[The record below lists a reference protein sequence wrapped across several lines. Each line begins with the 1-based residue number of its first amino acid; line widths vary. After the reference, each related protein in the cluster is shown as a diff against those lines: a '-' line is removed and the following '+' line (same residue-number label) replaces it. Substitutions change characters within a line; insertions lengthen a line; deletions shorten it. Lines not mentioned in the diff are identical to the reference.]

1 MAETL
6 VHTVAFSHLHLEQ
19 VIDEVDSYGETERPH
34 KQNLH
39 WLKLNDLQQW
49 TENQRR
55 MERLNDQPAFNAS
68 NFFLLLWSTFPG
80 RAMQSVLYLA
90 LLTFHI
96 LVFSIWSD
104 ILLYIRNMYLIW
116 CNFTVFVPSG
126 ENCFHGLGGYMKAAL
141 WIWSLMSSSS
151 LKGKVPLRL
160 TYIITPTDHMSRERL

>member
-6 VHTVAFSHLHLEQ
+6 IHTVAFSHLHLEQ
-19 VIDEVDSYGETERPH
+19 VIDEVDSFGEMERSH

-39 WLKLNDLQQW
+39 WLKLNNLQLW

-55 MERLNDQPAFNAS
+55 MERLSGQHAFNAS
-68 NFFLLLWSTFPG
+68 NFFLLLWRKFPG
-80 RAMQSVLYLA
+80 RATQSVLYSA

-96 LVFSIWSD
+96 RVFSVWSD
-104 ILLYIRNMYLIW
+104 IVLYFRNLHLNR
-116 CNFTVFVPSG
+116 CNFTVFAPSG
-126 ENCFHGLGGYMKAAL
+126 EICFHGLGGYMKAAL

-160 TYIITPTDHMSRERL
+160 TYMITPTDHMSRERL